1 MKQSGSGTPGVSRA
15 IIDALAKQ
23 QVDFIIGT
31 DGSLTALADA
41 CIVDFVNCRTKEK
54 QTVTLKKGEAFCY
67 GDWNGTE
74 CVQRKFE
81 C

>member
-1 MKQSGSGTPGVSRA
+1 MKQSGSGTPRVSRA
-15 IIDALAKQ
+15 IIDALAEQ

-31 DGSLTALADA
+31 DGLMALADA
-41 CIVDFVNCRTKEK
+41 CLVDFVNCRTKEK
-54 QTVTLKKGEAFCY
+54 QTMILKKGETFGY

-74 CVQRKFE
+74 CVRKTFE